1 MDTRNIQLKNVSA
14 LLQALTSISVGVRR
28 NPQSVYCA
36 EFQLINN
43 CIFVYMSIIVYHCIF
58 IFVLYKLNYFQL
70 PSDSS
75 TYGICVLLDMNF
87 CFLRR
92 YHRSKI

>member
-28 NPQSVYCA
+28 NPQRAYCA

-58 IFVLYKLNYFQL
+58 IFVLYKLNYFLL
-70 PSDSS
+70 PSGSNTSDI
-75 TYGICVLLDMNF
+75 YVLLGMNF

-92 YHRSKI
+92 YYRSKI